1 MNETYRR
8 IAPVLASIA
17 IIIVIAVLRERS
29 KVLAA
34 ITATMPINITLAL
47 WIITVSDG
55 TDQETVVSFV
65 RSMVIGVIGTLI
77 WLLAVWLATRAGWA
91 FPRLLLVGY
100 LAWGTAI
107 GAIFAIQSVVGKSS
121 IFPR

>member
-8 IAPVLASIA
+8 VAPVLASIA
-17 IIIVIAVLRERS
+17 IIILIAILRERS
-29 KVLAA
+29 RALAA

-55 TDQETVVSFV
+55 TDQETVVNFV

-77 WLLAVWLATRAGWA
+77 WLLTVWLAARGGWTL
-91 FPRLLLVGY
+91 PRLLLVGY
-100 LAWGTAI
+100 LAWGLTI
-107 GAIFAIQSVVGKSS
+107 GAIFALQSLVGNSS
-121 IFPR
+121 IFPH

>member
-1 MNETYRR
+1 LNETYRR

-29 KVLAA
+29 KALAA
-34 ITATMPINITLAL
+34 ITATMPINVALAL
-47 WIITVSDG
+47 WIIYVSDG

-77 WLLAVWLATRAGWA
+77 WLLAVWLAARAGWA
-91 FPRLLLVGY
+91 LPRLLLVGY
-100 LAWGTAI
+100 IAWGIAT
-107 GAIFAIQSVVGKSS
+107 GAIFALQSLIGRSS
-121 IFPR
+121 IFHH